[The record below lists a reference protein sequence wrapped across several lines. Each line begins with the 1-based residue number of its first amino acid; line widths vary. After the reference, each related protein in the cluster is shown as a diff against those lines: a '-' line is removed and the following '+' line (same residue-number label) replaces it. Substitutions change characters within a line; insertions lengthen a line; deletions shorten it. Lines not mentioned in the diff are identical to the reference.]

1 MKSEYNTSFYDDES
15 RRCPNCGKTKVSQ
28 NTDVEDIG
36 KVPLVPGMHAKCPN
50 CGEEFKVPYV
60 VSNPEVVSVESQN

>member
-15 RRCPNCGKTKVSQ
+15 RRCS
-28 NTDVEDIG
+28 
-36 KVPLVPGMHAKCPN
+36 N